1 MYFMLLRHIGVYM
14 RRSNVID
21 VVAII
26 RRHVG
31 GIPNVNQQLKW
42 RKLEN
47 SSAKVFLAT
56 HNSC

>member
-31 GIPNVNQQLKW
+31 GIPNVNQQLK
-42 RKLEN
+42 
-47 SSAKVFLAT
+47 
-56 HNSC
+56 